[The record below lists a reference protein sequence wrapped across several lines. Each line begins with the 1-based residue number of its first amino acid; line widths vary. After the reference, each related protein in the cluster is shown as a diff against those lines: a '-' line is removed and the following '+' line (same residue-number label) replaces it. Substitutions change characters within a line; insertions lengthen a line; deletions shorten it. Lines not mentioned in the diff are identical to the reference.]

1 MEFGVGDS
9 GADRIV
15 FQIRLFRYRFNLGE
29 FSGVV
34 DSVMLRLLSDYSI
47 LDSFSVQRGSNLILC
62 DFNKAKKLS
71 VGRNAIEK
79 LFLFK

>member
-1 MEFGVGDS
+1 
-9 GADRIV
+9 
-15 FQIRLFRYRFNLGE
+15 
-29 FSGVV
+29 
-34 DSVMLRLLSDYSI
+34 MLRLLRDYSI